1 MRSTHL
7 KLEGVLIG
15 GVDEAGRGA
24 VLGPLVL
31 CVAITE
37 KNREQ
42 FLRSIGVKDSKLLSP
57 ERRTELAEKI
67 KESCHLHIQKVTAK
81 QINEQMRKGISLN
94 EIEAILV
101 SNALKEIEPEI
112 AERIEKIYVDA
123 PDPDAIRFTHRIKS
137 YLPIDL
143 AVASKLHSSH
153 KADVKYPIC
162 SAASIIAKVTREEEI
177 EKIKKEIGCDFGTG
191 YPHDDLAINCIKQNI
206 DNPVL
211 LKYLRTEW
219 STSKRLIAESKFK
232 TKQVKLDI

>member
-1 MRSTHL
+1 MKSTHL
-7 KLEGVLIG
+7 KLNGAVIG

-31 CVAITE
+31 CVAIAE
-37 KNREQ
+37 KEKEQ
-42 FLRSIGVKDSKLLSP
+42 FLRYIGVKDSKMLSP
-57 ERRTELAEKI
+57 EKREELAEEI
-67 KESCHLHIQKVTAK
+67 KEICHLHIQKITANS
-81 QINEQMRKGISLN
+81 INEFMKKGVSLN
-94 EIEAILV
+94 EVEAMFI
-101 SNALKEIEPEI
+101 SKALQEIEPDI
-112 AERIEKIYVDA
+112 AEKIEKIYIDA
-123 PDPDAIRFTHRIKS
+123 PDPDAVRFTHRIKS
-137 YLPIDL
+137 NLPIDL

-162 SAASIIAKVTREEEI
+162 SAASIIAKVTRDEEI

-191 YPHDDLAINCIKQNI
+191 YPHDELAINCIKQNI